1 MNKKKIKI
9 GLIGLG
15 TVGQGV
21 VKVLSKFDDI
31 EIVSCAVKNLNK
43 KRDVEVKNL
52 ATDVMEIVK
61 NPHIDI
67 VVEVAGGIGVK
78 DALICAIENKKHIV
92 TANKEL
98 LARHGAE
105 LFDCAR
111 ENKVAILYEAAVA
124 GGIPIIQ
131 PIKTSL
137 KANEFDCVAGILN
150 GTTNYILTKM
160 EEENL
165 SYDDCLKKAQN
176 LGYAETD
183 PTNDVE
189 GFDAMFKIAIL
200 ANIVFNKR
208 IDVNKI
214 YCEGITKISP
224 FDIKSADEL
233 GYKIKLIAQAK
244 LAKSNKSDLDIRVHP
259 MLIEKNQAISEIKNA
274 TNAVMLS
281 GFPVDKLMFTGPGA
295 GEFPTTS
302 SVVGDILQIKSELD
316 CFEDCHACSGINHTS
331 AFSDC
336 GILPMQVCHHSTFAN
351 QISIEKTINSYYLRI
366 EAKNILGIIGQIGLA
381 CAKYGINLS
390 SILQKGINENGSATI
405 IVVTEDCLEENV
417 NNMITELEKTDDIKV
432 VNKIRVM

>member
-1 MNKKKIKI
+1 MNKKIKI

-21 VKVLSKFDDI
+21 VKVLSKYDDI
-31 EIVSCAVKNLNK
+31 EIVACAVKNVNK

-52 ATDVMEIVK
+52 ITDSLEIAN
-61 NPHIDI
+61 NPEVDI
-67 VVEVAGGIGVK
+67 VVEVAGGLGVK
-78 DALICAIENKKHIV
+78 ETLLQAIKNKKHIV

-98 LARHGAE
+98 LAKCGAE
-105 LFDCAR
+105 LFDAAR
-111 ENKVAILYEAAVA
+111 ENNVIILYEAAVA
-124 GGIPIIQ
+124 GGIPIIM

-137 KANEFDCVAGILN
+137 KANAFDRVAGILN

-160 EEENL
+160 EEDNL
-165 SYDDCLKKAQN
+165 SYEECLKRAQE

-189 GFDAMFKIAIL
+189 GYDAMFKIAIL

-244 LAKSNKSDLDIRVHP
+244 KVDNSDELDIRVHP
-259 MLIEKNQAISEIKNA
+259 MLVLKTSSISDIKNA

-281 GFPVDKLMFTGPGA
+281 GFPVDKLMFVGPGA

-302 SVVGDILQIKSELD
+302 SVVGDILQIKSELSKS
-316 CFEDCHACSGINHTS
+316 EN
-331 AFSDC
+331 
-336 GILPMQVCHHSTFAN
+336 ILPMQVCHHSEYAQ
-351 QISIEKTINSYYLRI
+351 QIEVEKTNNSYYIRI
-366 EAKNILGIIGQIGLA
+366 EAKNKLGIIGQIGAA
-381 CAKYGINLS
+381 CSLNGINLS

-405 IVVTEDCLEENV
+405 IVLTEESNEKNINKMIETLEASGD
-417 NNMITELEKTDDIKV
+417 MKI